1 MEPLTAILGG
11 LALGGIGSVLGASG
25 NVQSAEQARRD
36 IERAIELYGPEA
48 AQAILQ
54 QRPELAG
61 VFADPEAV
69 AAQRTALQRMQQI
82 GEKGYTVEEQAA
94 LNQIR
99 SDEAARAAG
108 EQAALRSQF
117 AQRGV
122 GGSGAELA
130 QQMIS
135 AQGQAQR
142 ESQRGLDVAANA
154 QRRAFQALQNQGALA
169 GQMRTTGFA
178 EAETRARAEDERR
191 KFNAMRQAEQ
201 AQTKLEA
208 RGRMPQTEGMWERA
222 AGGGLAGLGS
232 TIAGYGAMKGGK

>member
-1 MEPLTAILGG
+1 
-11 LALGGIGSVLGASG
+11 
-25 NVQSAEQARRD
+25 
-36 IERAIELYGPEA
+36 
-48 AQAILQ
+48 
-54 QRPELAG
+54 